1 MAFDNK
7 SYQKAYYI
15 KNKEVMRKKQKEW
28 NKKPENIIS
37 RRLRDKKR
45 YYSEKGREAKAVY
58 LEKNKHIRAE
68 KARIY
73 YIQNKETI
81 AEKYIERRNKRGK
94 PLHNK
99 LLNQQRK
106 NRLEKL
112 QKAMGGVCKNCLEDD
127 PIFLQIDHVNN
138 DGWVCR
144 NPITGKKEG
153 KLKLKTYLE
162 NPKKYQLLCANCNW
176 AKHLNGGKL
185 YKPKKKK
192 KVA

>member
-1 MAFDNK
+1 MTFDKK
-7 SYQKAYYI
+7 SYQKAYYA
-15 KNKEVMRKKQKEW
+15 KNKEFIQIQRAEN
-28 NKKPENIIS
+28 NKKPEVIIS
-37 RRLRDKKR
+37 NRLTDKKHR
-45 YYSEKGREAKAVY
+45 NSEKGRKAKAEY
-58 LEKNKHIRAE
+58 REKNKHTIAE
-68 KARIY
+68 KAQIY

-81 AEKYIERRNKRGK
+81 ATKALERRNKLGK
-94 PLHNK
+94 TLYNK
-99 LLNQQRK
+99 LGRQQSK

-112 QKAMGGVCKNCLEDD
+112 QQAMGGVCKNCLEDD

-138 DGWVCR
+138 DGWVCK
-144 NPITGKKEG
+144 NPITGRREG

-185 YKPKKKK
+185 YKPKKKR